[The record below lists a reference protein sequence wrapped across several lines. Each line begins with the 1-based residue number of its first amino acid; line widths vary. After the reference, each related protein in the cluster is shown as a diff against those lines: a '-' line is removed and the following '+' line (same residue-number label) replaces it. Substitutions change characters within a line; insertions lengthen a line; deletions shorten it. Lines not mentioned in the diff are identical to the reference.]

1 MFTDTKKNKRF
12 RRNGIEG
19 KMTRRKLGTVVIAAI
34 VAVMLLQQCGCT
46 LIGLGIGSTIDRNH
60 QKEVPVDGWQ
70 IADVPEGTKVT
81 VVLNDGSSIIGKL
94 CGVDFAGSAGFQD
107 DYVRAQQEDSAA
119 AILPALGDTLV
130 LKGRW
135 GSQIKG
141 KFVGVD
147 RSREKGQWEYWFK
160 IAEEDREEPRL
171 CRLSDV
177 HDIRK
182 GDGSTLAGLDF
193 GRILNETVKTPISA
207 ISVCGDPGGSK
218 SVQASD
224 INHIT
229 FIKKGKAAQT
239 GFLIGL
245 AVDATIVAVA
255 IITSSNKEQPYQPP
269 SSDSISCPYVYSF
282 DGTDYRLD
290 AEPLGASFCR
300 AFARTDWVEL
310 HNLRVDNGECK
321 IRITNELPET
331 EFLNEVKLLAIDHP
345 PSTRVIYSATGQLHT
360 IVSPQAPIQATDY
373 YGSDQ
378 LNLVNTKDDQFWT
391 SNPFGRNPDNAS
403 NLRDG
408 LELEFTKPADA
419 GSVKLALNVR
429 NTSWG
434 AEMLH
439 ETLMLLGD
447 DAASWYATLETSP
460 MARLALKQALI
471 REGMLQI
478 KIWNGHLW
486 KDADFVW
493 GIGPKLFKDQVFELD
508 LTGIPGDRLKLR
520 LESTAGFWA
529 VDNAI
534 VDYSPDLPANVTEL
548 PLAQALDYQTK
559 DLRQCL
565 SHKDSA
571 YYVMASNA
579 DRAELSFVTPA
590 SSINTVRSFMVKC
603 TGYYE
608 TLIPSGTRPQI
619 DRVSHF
625 INEPNSFGMY
635 ALGKLNGELATA
647 AIAWHVKLISRFK
660 E

>member
-1 MFTDTKKNKRF
+1 MNYQRRF
-12 RRNGIEG
+12 RIAI
-19 KMTRRKLGTVVIAAI
+19 LAIAA
-34 VAVMLLQQCGCT
+34 ALFLLQCGCS
-46 LIGLGIGSTIDRNH
+46 LIGLGIGSAIDKGH
-60 QKEVPVDGWQ
+60 QKEVPVEGWQ
-70 IADVPEGTKVT
+70 IADVPEGTNVT
-81 VVLNDGSSIIGKL
+81 VYLNNGSSVIGKL

-119 AILPALGDTLV
+119 AILPLLGDTLV
-130 LKGRW
+130 LRGRW
-135 GSQIKG
+135 GAQIEG
-141 KFVGVD
+141 KLVGVD
-147 RSREKGQWEYWFK
+147 RTRDKGKWEYWFK
-160 IAEEDREEPRL
+160 IAEEGREEPRL

-182 GDGSTLAGLDF
+182 GDGSSLAGSDF
-193 GRILNETVKTPISA
+193 GRILNETVKTSIST

-218 SVQASD
+218 SIQASD
-224 INHIT
+224 INYVT
-229 FIKKGKAAQT
+229 FTKKGKAAET

-245 AVDATIVAVA
+245 AVDATIIVAAV
-255 IITSSNKEQPYQPP
+255 IMSNNDEPPYQPPP

-310 HNLRVDNGECK
+310 HNLQVSNGRCR

-331 EFLNEVKLLAIDHP
+331 EFLNEVKLLAVDHP
-345 PSTRVIYSATGQLHT
+345 PSTRVIYSAAGRPHT
-360 IVSPQAPIQATDY
+360 IVTPLAPIRAVDY
-373 YGSDQ
+373 SGNDQ
-378 LNLVNTKDDQFWT
+378 LDLVNTRDDLFWAG
-391 SNPFGRNPDNAS
+391 NPFGRDPDNTS
-403 NLRDG
+403 DLRDG

-419 GSVKLALNVR
+419 SSVKLALNVR

-447 DAASWYATLETSP
+447 DAAGWYAALETSP

-508 LTGIPGDRLKLR
+508 IRGIPGDRLKLR

-529 VDNAI
+529 VDNVM
-534 VDYSPDLPANVTEL
+534 VDYSPDLPVDVTEL
-548 PLAQALDYQTK
+548 PLAQAVDYQAK
-559 DLRQCL
+559 DLRQRL

-579 DRAELSFVTPA
+579 DWAELSFAAPA
-590 SSINTVRSFMVKC
+590 SSRNTVRSFVVRC

-608 TLIPSGTRPQI
+608 TLIPSGTQPRV
-619 DRVSHF
+619 DRVTHF
-625 INEPNSFGMY
+625 INEPNAFGKY
-635 ALGKLNGELATA
+635 ALGKLNRDLASATA
-647 AIAWHVKLISRFK
+647 GRHLRLISRSK
-660 E
+660 D